1 MKESPFTSLPV
12 FLRVIAKA
20 LFLVIVLNFA
30 LLASGWNPIRSLVT
44 VNTWGLTG
52 EGRARLAYPSDFQN
66 GQLPLESLLAAHQLA
81 YTQKAED
88 EYRVLLLGE
97 SGVAGWGVR
106 DEDTLADQLTAMD
119 IQIDG
124 KKLTAYNLAYPQPS
138 VARDLLI
145 LDAAM
150 IYQPDLVIWFL
161 TPSSLDNTPDIVGS
175 NRVFFDLNRARFEAL
190 IDYYNPLLGEWYAGH
205 GPQLL
210 TPEPTWQ
217 KYVAI
222 RDQELFPIWLNTLF
236 YPFIEPDLAVSDR
249 RIGIEPIPEEARYTD
264 DHPGFETMP
273 NETWQFLRTGC
284 RRALEGGAQ
293 MLVVNEPM
301 VIGSGPNSDVNYN
314 IQYERA
320 LYDRYHEALGE
331 FIAECRIGYADLWDV
346 IPAERFTDTPL
357 HADAEGFAIFATAL
371 ENVLTGDAQISE
383 CR

>member
-12 FLRVIAKA
+12 FLRVTAKA
-20 LFLVIVLNFA
+20 LILVVVFNFA
-30 LLASGWNPIRSLVT
+30 LLATGWNPIRSLTT

-52 EGRARLAYPSDFQN
+52 EGRARLVYPSDFQN

-81 YTQKAED
+81 YTEKTD
-88 EYRVLLLGE
+88 GEYRVLLLGE

-106 DEDTLADQLTAMD
+106 DEDTLAAQLTALG
-119 IQIDG
+119 IQVEG
-124 KKLTAYNLAYPQPS
+124 KKLAAYNLAYPQPS

-150 IYQPDLVIWFL
+150 AYQPDLVIWFL
-161 TPSSLDNTPDIVGS
+161 TPSSLDNAPDIVGS
-175 NRVFFDLNRARFEAL
+175 NRVFFDLNRVRFEAL
-190 IDYYNPLLGEWYAGH
+190 IDRYEPLLGEWYAGH

-210 TPEPTWQ
+210 TPEPAWQ
-217 KYVAI
+217 EYVAI
-222 RDQELFPIWLNTLF
+222 RDQELLPIWINTLF
-236 YPFIEPDLAVSDR
+236 YPFIDPDLAVSDR
-249 RIGIEPIPEEARYTD
+249 RIGSESIPEEARYTD

-273 NETWQFLRTGC
+273 NETWQFLRAGC
-284 RRALEGGAQ
+284 QHTLEGGAQ

-314 IQYERA
+314 MQYEQA
-320 LYDRYHEALGE
+320 LYDRYHDVLGE
-331 FIAECRIGYADLWDV
+331 FVAEYGIRYADLWEV

-357 HADAEGFAIFATAL
+357 HTDAEGFAILAAAL
-371 ENVLTGDAQISE
+371 EEVLTGDFQVSE